1 LSKPTRSLKRRWRLR
16 RNPHAGD
23 LRLTHY
29 PTLVQRLLECRGVAT
44 APQAQAFLDGYDEC
58 DPFALPDVDKAVARL
73 SRAARTSEAVAVFG
87 DFDVDGITSVALM
100 TEALR
105 SLGACVIPYIPD
117 RFDEGYGLNA
127 PAISRLYADGAT
139 LLVAVDCG
147 TSSVDDV
154 THARSLGM
162 DVVIVDH
169 HLPAERLPDA
179 LALVNPKIAPSDG
192 PDLDLA
198 SAGLVYYLLIALY
211 DSLGRAFPDQRFLD
225 LAGLGTVSDMAPLH
239 RANRSLVIRGLEA
252 VRESERCGLQALMA
266 VAGVDPSRV
275 DTEALSFMLGPR
287 LNAAG
292 RLAHARLSLDL
303 LLCDDADAAWGMARR
318 LDSLNRQRQRL
329 TAKALD
335 LAWSLLEEDGPD
347 GHDAS
352 LVMVGHGDV
361 PPGVA
366 GLVASK
372 IAETLY
378 RPALVYQRGETVS
391 RGSGRSIPEFD
402 VAAAL
407 RTCDD
412 LLLRVGGHQQ
422 AAGFTADNAHLPAIK
437 ERLVAHAEER
447 LSGLDLAPTIDVDA
461 EIGLR
466 ELGREELRWLSKLG
480 PHGMGNPEPVL
491 LSRGVTVADY
501 RVVGA
506 DGKHLRLTLK
516 DGYAAWPAIAFGL
529 GEVRVSVGQRVDAVF
544 SLSSD
549 RRDGSPQL
557 TVHDLAPSV

>member
-1 LSKPTRSLKRRWRLR
+1 MRP
-16 RNPHAGD
+16 NPHQGA
-23 LRLTHY
+23 LRFSHY
-29 PTLVQRLLECRGVAT
+29 PTLVQRILECRDVAT
-44 APQAQAFLDGYDEC
+44 LPQAEAFFDAHDEC
-58 DPFALPDVDKAVARL
+58 DPFALPDVEKAVARL
-73 SRAARTSEAVAVFG
+73 VQATRAAETAAVFG
-87 DFDVDGITSVALM
+87 DFDVDGVTSVALL

-105 SLGACVIPYIPD
+105 SMGARVIPYIPD

-127 PAISRLYADGAT
+127 PAISKLHDEGAT

-147 TSSVDDV
+147 TSSVDEV
-154 THARSLGM
+154 AYARTLGM
-162 DVVIVDH
+162 DVVIIDH

-179 LALVNPKIAPSDG
+179 LALVNPKVAGSHG
-192 PDLDLA
+192 WDLDLA

-211 DSLGRAFPDQRFLD
+211 DAVSRPFPEQRFLD
-225 LAGLGTVSDMAPLH
+225 LAGLGTVSDMAPLL
-239 RANRSLVIRGLEA
+239 RANRALVINGLEA
-252 VRESERCGLQALMA
+252 VKKSERPGLQALMA
-266 VAGVDPSRV
+266 VSRVEPSRV
-275 DTEALSFMLGPR
+275 DTESLSYMLGPR

-303 LLCDDADAAWGMARR
+303 LLCDDYVAAFDMARQ
-318 LDSLNRQRQRL
+318 LDSLNRRRQRE
-329 TAKALD
+329 TATALD
-335 LAWSLLEEDGPD
+335 LAWSLLADED
-347 GHDAS
+347 DAA

-372 IAETLY
+372 IAEALY
-378 RPALVYQRGETVS
+378 RPALVYQRGEKVS

-407 RTCDD
+407 RTCDS
-412 LLLRVGGHQQ
+412 LFLRVGGHQQ
-422 AAGFTADNAHLPAIK
+422 AAGFTADNDRLPEIK

-447 LSGLDLAPTIDVDA
+447 LGGLDLSPVVEVDA

-466 ELGREELRWLSKLG
+466 ELGREEIRWLAKLG
-480 PHGMGNPEPVL
+480 PHGAGNPKPTL
-491 LSRGVTVADY
+491 LSRGVTVADW
-501 RVVGA
+501 RVLGS

-516 DGYAAWPAIAFGL
+516 DGYATWPAIAFGL
-529 GEVRVSVGQRVDAVF
+529 GDVRVSVGQRVDVVY

-557 TVHDLAPSV
+557 TVHDLAPST